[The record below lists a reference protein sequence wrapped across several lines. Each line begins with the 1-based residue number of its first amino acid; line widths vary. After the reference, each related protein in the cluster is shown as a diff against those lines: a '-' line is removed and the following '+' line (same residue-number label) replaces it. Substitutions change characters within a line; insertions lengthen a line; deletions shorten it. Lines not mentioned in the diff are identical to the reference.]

1 MTYQD
6 VSPLC
11 CPVSMFFWT
20 GWGVVTS
27 YRIMI
32 LLVEVQSQIF
42 LLQVAGE
49 RAHSDLKWRSVV
61 LKLRSTL
68 GNTRSTVVV
77 FDGATKC
84 FAEIES
90 SYFCHDETRVQVL
103 NTAQFAEV
111 YFIFKFLKNLVT
123 LAFCTLF
130 EILEERFRS
139 GLPKTWHQL

>member
-42 LLQVAGE
+42 LLQAAGE
-49 RAHSDLKWRSVV
+49 RAYE
-61 LKLRSTL
+61 
-68 GNTRSTVVV
+68 NT
-77 FDGATKC
+77 
-84 FAEIES
+84 IELDVDS
-90 SYFCHDETRVQVL
+90 
-103 NTAQFAEV
+103 
-111 YFIFKFLKNLVT
+111 
-123 LAFCTLF
+123 AFQI
-130 EILEERFRS
+130 E
-139 GLPKTWHQL
+139 G

>member
-1 MTYQD
+1 M
-6 VSPLC
+6 
-11 CPVSMFFWT
+11 
-20 GWGVVTS
+20 
-27 YRIMI
+27 
-32 LLVEVQSQIF
+32 
-42 LLQVAGE
+42 
-49 RAHSDLKWRSVV
+49 
-61 LKLRSTL
+61 
-68 GNTRSTVVV
+68 VV

-111 YFIFKFLKNLVT
+111 YFVFEFLKNLVT

-139 GLPKTWHQL
+139 GLPKT